1 MRYELYNIQDDPSEE
16 DNRADREPQRL
27 QEMLVRFNE
36 YAWEM
41 APSLY
46 LEDCAEAA
54 QESVADFLGD
64 NPVRP

>member
-1 MRYELYNIQDDPSEE
+1 
-16 DNRADREPQRL
+16 
-27 QEMLVRFNE
+27 MLARFNE

-46 LEDCAEAA
+46 LEDLLKPRNYHAPMYWGE
-54 QESVADFLGD
+54 